1 MPFVSYAQQQI
12 KALLQVRQQSSSS
25 SPTLTFHPSLTPAG
39 SSAPQEPTWDSPPTR
54 LIETIV
60 GMSHPRGFCLQ
71 GFPPCCK
78 DTICASPPPSL
89 AFSSPPHM
97 ETSKQPT
104 RPSQQQM
111 CCNKH
116 CSTRS
121 VCTQGSTWNAQLMD
135 SYSPVPGKG
144 ATVRALEGTNFVDS
158 LSTLPSFTHNSLN
171 NYRKPQKFLSK
182 GWPYTEMPQAIFLQ
196 AFAYGKKRSTNE
208 ARAQDAKGKLNP
220 CELLISCTV
229 LDLTK

>member
-12 KALLQVRQQSSSS
+12 KALLQVRQQSSAS

-54 LIETIV
+54 LLETIV
-60 GMSHPRGFCLQ
+60 GTSHPRGFCLQ

-121 VCTQGSTWNAQLMD
+121 VRTQGSTWNAQLMD
-135 SYSPVPGKG
+135 SIPQSQGKELQSEPWRELILWTHSLHSQVLPTTLLTTTGSHKSFLAKADLIQRCLKLFSYKPLLMEKRG
-144 ATVRALEGTNFVDS
+144 APMKLEPKMQRES
-158 LSTLPSFTHNSLN
+158 
-171 NYRKPQKFLSK
+171 
-182 GWPYTEMPQAIFLQ
+182 
-196 AFAYGKKRSTNE
+196 
-208 ARAQDAKGKLNP
+208 
-220 CELLISCTV
+220 
-229 LDLTK
+229 